1 MSARTFWR
9 PPGSSNS
16 SPPTR
21 SNSSPR
27 GPTVEASPMS
37 KTAAPARGDATLSE
51 NLAYLKPS
59 ETVSIN
65 QETQRRKAAGEDV
78 IDLSAGEPDFDT
90 PKVAAE
96 SGIKAIQQGKT
107 KYPPNVGLLD
117 LRAAVARQLS
127 LLSNGRAVNADGI
140 VISTGAKQSLFNV
153 IFTLFGPGDRVL
165 IPAPAW
171 VSYPQ
176 IVHLARAEPV
186 MVNGDIQYG
195 LKVSVADLER

>member
-1 MSARTFWR
+1 M
-9 PPGSSNS
+9 
-16 SPPTR
+16 
-21 SNSSPR
+21 
-27 GPTVEASPMS
+27 EASPS
-37 KTAAPARGDATLSE
+37 KTILPARGDVTLSE

-117 LRAAVARQLS
+117 LRLS
-127 LLSNGRAVNADGI
+127 LGVIFFYRLVVLDLRHGLEVRILLETLLRRLRRYLLGPICPRHQDNFFQGSRIGGRAEQH
-140 VISTGAKQSLFNV
+140 VI
-153 IFTLFGPGDRVL
+153 
-165 IPAPAW
+165 
-171 VSYPQ
+171 
-176 IVHLARAEPV
+176 
-186 MVNGDIQYG
+186 
-195 LKVSVADLER
+195 KVRSI